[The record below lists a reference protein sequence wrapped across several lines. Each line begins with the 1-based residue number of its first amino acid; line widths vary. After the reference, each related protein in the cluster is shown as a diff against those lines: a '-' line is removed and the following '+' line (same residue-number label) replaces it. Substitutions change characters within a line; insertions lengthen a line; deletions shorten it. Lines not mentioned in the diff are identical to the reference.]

1 MMEQGG
7 ADRGGHRQAEQ
18 QDECGDDQ
26 EAVADGEQAGEEP
39 DGESGAD
46 GLGQAAGPVDPAAL
60 QGAVSADGH
69 LLAQHPDTGADH
81 QWGEPDQHDPG
92 SSSRLTAAPAIAAAA
107 PAASNTPAMRQATCP

>member
-46 GLGQAAGPVDPAAL
+46 GLGQAAGPVDLAAL

-69 LLAQHPDTGADH
+69 LLAQHPVPAPIISGANPISTTR
-81 QWGEPDQHDPG
+81 G
-92 SSSRLTAAPAIAAAA
+92 RAAG
-107 PAASNTPAMRQATCP
+107 